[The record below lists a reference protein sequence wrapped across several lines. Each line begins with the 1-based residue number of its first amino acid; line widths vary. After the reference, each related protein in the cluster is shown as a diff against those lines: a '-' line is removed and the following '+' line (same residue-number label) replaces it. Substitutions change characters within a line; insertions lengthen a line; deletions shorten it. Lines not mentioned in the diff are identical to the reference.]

1 MPEYLYV
8 PDSAESS
15 LISLSPLTLAD
26 PRHIDT
32 AAEVYRGYASRLSSK
47 LKIWPSG
54 KGGSTTQMELLH
66 THLLPPKGTR
76 HTPSNLEHALSKL

>member
-26 PRHIDT
+26 PRHIDM
-32 AAEVYRGYASRLSSK
+32 AAEVYRGYASRLSS
-47 LKIWPSG
+47 
-54 KGGSTTQMELLH
+54 
-66 THLLPPKGTR
+66 
-76 HTPSNLEHALSKL
+76 N